1 MDNFRIYNQ
10 ATAALLA
17 LEAAPLLLSPSMA
30 AWMASSEPKTVSA
43 FETLVARELGFALL
57 LCSFLALLFSGE
69 LHRLW
74 DDADNVPSASATA
87 SSPYSS
93 ATTIATLLYHLATG
107 VLMYVSSTSAQLSG
121 ILVAGALA
129 HMVLGG
135 AGLLVLVFAND
146 GKISKRTGADKRTS
160 GFMFKN
166 QAHVQ
171 KHS

>member
-10 ATAALLA
+10 ATATLLA

-30 AWMASSEPKTVSA
+30 AWMASSEPKIVTA
-43 FETLVARELGFALL
+43 FETLIARELGFALL
-57 LCSFLALLFSGE
+57 LCSFLTLLFSGE

-87 SSPYSS
+87 ASPYSS
-93 ATTIATLLYHLATG
+93 TTTIATMLYHLATG
-107 VLMYVSSTSAQLSG
+107 ALMYISGTSAQLSG
-121 ILVAGALA
+121 VLTAGALT
-129 HMVLGG
+129 HMALGG

-166 QAHVQ
+166 KAHVE

>member
-1 MDNFRIYNQ
+1 ML
-10 ATAALLA
+10 TP
-17 LEAAPLLLSPSMA
+17 PL
-30 AWMASSEPKTVSA
+30 
-43 FETLVARELGFALL
+43 
-57 LCSFLALLFSGE
+57 
-69 LHRLW
+69 
-74 DDADNVPSASATA
+74 D
-87 SSPYSS
+87 SS
-93 ATTIATLLYHLATG
+93 ATTIATMLYHLATG